1 MWGGNDCYSID
12 KKKVAPGDETLLEEL
27 YREMRSKALNQKGSI
42 GAETLK
48 RVGVAGEILIISKWQ
63 HIDDWSK
70 WLVSQERRAYQE
82 QIDSLT
88 SSETKF
94 EIYVH

>member
-1 MWGGNDCYSID
+1 MAVTVLIKRKFGAGN
-12 KKKVAPGDETLLEEL
+12 EELLNDL
-27 YREMRSKALNQKGSI
+27 YREMRSVAVKQPGYI

-48 RVGVAGEILIISKWQ
+48 RVDVTGQLLVISKWQ

-70 WLVSQERRAYQE
+70 WLISKERMGYQGR
-82 QIDSLT
+82 IDALT
-88 SSETKF
+88 GSDTKF